1 LNVEELLNAKGI
13 EYIPKGGD
21 LVVRCLNPEH
31 PDNHPSMRIDKI
43 TGIFN
48 CFSCEYKG
56 NVFDYYKQTVNQLQM
71 RRELLKKRINIKRAE
86 SIGIS
91 MPQNSVPY
99 TGDWRGIKPGTYKKF
114 EAFQDHA
121 TEYIGRIMFPIKN
134 LAGKIV
140 AFNGRHTTGGIPK
153 YLISP
158 RGAKLPLYP
167 AAKAYQGSIILV
179 EGIFDMINLHDKGLD
194 NAVCCFGTRNINKE
208 KLSMLRM
215 QGATNIDI
223 FFDGDKAGQEAA
235 IDIKNLC
242 DAISMPS
249 RNICLTGKD
258 PGELTQSQVDKLKRK
273 LYE

>member
-1 LNVEELLNAKGI
+1 
-13 EYIPKGGD
+13 
-21 LVVRCLNPEH
+21 
-31 PDNHPSMRIDKI
+31 
-43 TGIFN
+43 
-48 CFSCEYKG
+48 
-56 NVFDYYKQTVNQLQM
+56 M
-71 RRELLKKRINIKRAE
+71 RRELLKKRISLKRAE

-99 TGDWRGIKPGTYKKF
+99 TGDWRGIKPETYKKF

-121 TEYIGRIMFPIKN
+121 TEYIGRIMFPIRN

-167 AAKAYQGSIILV
+167 AVKAYQGSIILV
-179 EGIFDMINLHDKGLD
+179 EGIFDVINLHDKGLD
-194 NAVCCFGTRNINKE
+194 NAVCCFGTRNINKD

-215 QGATNIDI
+215 QGATNIDV
-223 FFDGDKAGQEAA
+223 FMDGDKAGQEAA
-235 IDIKNLC
+235 VDVKNLC
-242 DAISMPS
+242 DAIGMPS

-258 PGELTQSQVDKLKRK
+258 PGELTQDQVNKLKRK
-273 LYE
+273 LYQ